1 MAMITAQDQ
10 SYIDSLPQ
18 KRDYAKWWYPTQLS
32 PCPLLLRCTKC
43 GDYKLV
49 SDFYTK
55 RDSKKVSRRD
65 ILGADHQHACIACH
79 AKSFANQDLRTRLY
93 YSAKSRA
100 KAKGLD
106 FTISIEDIIVPEK
119 CPVLGIRLKSGA
131 GNGTQSVAELETSPT
146 LDRVDNSKGYTP
158 DNICVI
164 SLRANNLKRDASLY
178 ELRCLAYSMSKP
190 CNDLIVD
197 HSSLMNEITVKAT
210 KNADCSASMKDYYKR
225 DHRQKLLTAIR
236 KRGKIYGYDGS
247 ITAEDLVIPRYCPAL
262 GIELFPSVG
271 KGVKTLDN
279 FYHSP
284 SVDRINSYK
293 GYTKDN
299 VQVISFRANCLKRDA
314 SLWEIR
320 ALVGY
325 MESFGVVSTEPSL
338 FPNDTTTEPE
348 VAE

>member
-1 MAMITAQDQ
+1 MTMITEQEQ
-10 SYIDSLPQ
+10 FYVDSLPARRNYG
-18 KRDYAKWWYPTQLS
+18 KPWYATRFS
-32 PCPLLLRCTKC
+32 PCPLLLKCSRCSE
-43 GDYKLV
+43 YKLI
-49 SDFYTK
+49 SDFYIK

-65 ILGADHQHACIACH
+65 ILGADRQCACISCH
-79 AKSFANQDLRTRLY
+79 AKNFANQDLRTRLY
-93 YSAKSRA
+93 YGAKNRA
-100 KAKGLD
+100 KHKGIGFKL
-106 FTISIEDIIVPEK
+106 SIDDIVIPEK
-119 CPVLGIRLKSGA
+119 CPVLGVRLKSGA
-131 GNGTQSVAELETSPT
+131 GNGTQSVAKLEASPT
-146 LDRVDNSKGYTP
+146 LDRVDDSKGYTP

-190 CNDLIVD
+190 CDDLIVD
-197 HSSLMNEITVKAT
+197 HSSLMNEITAKAT

-247 ITAEDLVIPRYCPAL
+247 IVAEDLVIPRYCPIL

-299 VQVISFRANCLKRDA
+299 VQVVSFRANCLKRDA

-320 ALVGY
+320 ALVSY
-325 MESFGVVSTEPSL
+325 MESFGIVSTEPSL
-338 FPNDTTTEPE
+338 FPKDTTEPDGGD
-348 VAE
+348 V